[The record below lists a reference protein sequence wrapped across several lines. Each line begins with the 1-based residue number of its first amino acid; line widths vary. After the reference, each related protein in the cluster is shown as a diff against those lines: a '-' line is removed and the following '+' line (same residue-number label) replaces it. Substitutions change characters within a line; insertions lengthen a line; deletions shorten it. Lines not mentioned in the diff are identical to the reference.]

1 MKGITVIITTHY
13 IEEAKTASIVGFM
26 RFGKLLTQSNPNQL
40 LDMHNCQTLEEV
52 FLKLCQQNNEEIKK
66 RRNKTEITE
75 PLEISTEIKDDKQL
89 NHTNNRSK
97 KIVKQNNHKFIDFDR
112 TKALLWKNT
121 TRIKRNPI
129 VLLIF
134 YLLPIIEIIL
144 IVLCLGRPPH
154 SLPVAIFNP
163 DSEPKISQLFI
174 DQIDTNSIHYKYY
187 DSNETAFNSV
197 VKGKSWFAIS
207 FEKNFSESF
216 RTRVLEP
223 NLLTDEELEFSKIKL
238 YSDMTNFFT
247 AVHIHQQLLE
257 SFQNF
262 LQNFSTTLGFNPIA
276 FSMPIKI
283 EKPIYGNYEWIFHEY
298 LASGIILGLIHA
310 LPMIFSAF
318 TVVVERNERHLER
331 AFVAGVKP
339 IEILLTHIIMVF
351 IAILPQVLLS
361 MFFAFV
367 VFDLPFRG
375 LFLDGFLLFVLQ
387 GLQGMS
393 IGLLITFIVPDVVFA
408 VVSNHF

>member
-1 MKGITVIITTHY
+1 LKGITVIITTHY
-13 IEEAKTASIVGFM
+13 IEEAKTASIVGFT

-40 LDMHNCQTLEEV
+40 LVMHNCQTLEEV
-52 FLKLCQQNNEEIKK
+52 FLKLCQRNNEEIKK
-66 RRNKTEITE
+66 SRKNKTEITE
-75 PLEISTEIKDDKQL
+75 TLESIEIKDDKQL
-89 NHTNNRSK
+89 NHTNNRST
-97 KIVKQNNHKFIDFDR
+97 KIVKQNNHKLIDLKH
-112 TKALLWKNT
+112 TKALLWKNF

-129 VLLIF
+129 IILIF
-134 YLLPIIEIIL
+134 YLLPIIEIVL
-144 IVLCLGRPPH
+144 IVLCMGRLPH

-163 DSEPKISQLFI
+163 ESEPKISQLFI
-174 DQIDTNSIHYKYY
+174 DQIDRNSIHYKYY
-187 DSNETAFNSV
+187 DSNESAFNSV
-197 VKGKSWFAIS
+197 VEGKSWFEIA

-247 AVHIHQQLLE
+247 AVQIHQKLLE

-262 LQNFSTTLGFNPIA
+262 LQNFSATLGFNPIA
-276 FSMPIKI
+276 FSVPLKI
-283 EKPIYGNYEWIFHEY
+283 EQPIYGTNEWLFHQH
-298 LASGIILGLIHA
+298 LAAGIILGLIHA

-318 TVVVERNERHLER
+318 TLVVERNERHLER

-339 IEILLTHIIMVF
+339 IEILISHIIVVF
-351 IAILPQVLLS
+351 IAILPQCLLS

-367 VFDLPFRG
+367 VFDLPYRG
-375 LFLDGFLLFVLQ
+375 PVLDGFLLLVLQ

-393 IGLLITFIVPDVVFA
+393 FGLLITFIVPDVVFA